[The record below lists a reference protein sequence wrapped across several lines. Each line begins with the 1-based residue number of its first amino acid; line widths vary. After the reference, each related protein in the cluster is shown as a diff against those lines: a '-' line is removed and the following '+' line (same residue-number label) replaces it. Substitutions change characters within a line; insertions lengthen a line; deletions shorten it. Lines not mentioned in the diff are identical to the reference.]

1 LRTHER
7 QASEVRAVKDFF
19 AAMRGN
25 SFIVRIAVL
34 AALGGFLFGYDTGV
48 ISGALPFIAKGLHA
62 NTFDQSWVVGSLL
75 LGAVIG
81 AILSA
86 YLADALSRKWTKF
99 ISGCVYTG
107 AALWSAFSGNVEML
121 CIARFVLGL
130 SVGTASFVAPM
141 YISEHS
147 PRHIRGGMTTFNQ
160 FMITLGILIAYI
172 ADFALKGFSHNWRW
186 MLAFGAVPGI
196 ALAVAM
202 VIVPHTPRWLI
213 ERERYDEAERVLR
226 HSRSPQE
233 AEEEVG
239 DIREV
244 AEAQHA
250 VGARALLSAAIRPL
264 LLVGVALAIFQQITG
279 INTVIYFGTT
289 ILHYAGFSTNVSV
302 GRTVYLGIINWV
314 FAGVALLLL
323 DRVGRRP
330 LLLTGTCGMVIG
342 LGVLGWYFHT
352 ATAFQAH
359 HAWIALASI
368 MFYLAAF
375 EISLGPVFWLMIS
388 EIYPLRIRPKAMA
401 VATVCN
407 WGFNFLVSYYF
418 LTLTQMIG
426 KAWTFWLYTGL
437 GVCAVIFFALK
448 VPETK
453 NRSLEEI
460 EHDIRGKGGGATQA
474 PEPAV

>member
-1 LRTHER
+1 
-7 QASEVRAVKDFF
+7 
-19 AAMRGN
+19 
-25 SFIVRIAVL
+25 
-34 AALGGFLFGYDTGV
+34 
-48 ISGALPFIAKGLHA
+48 
-62 NTFDQSWVVGSLL
+62 
-75 LGAVIG
+75 
-81 AILSA
+81 
-86 YLADALSRKWTKF
+86 
-99 ISGCVYTG
+99 
-107 AALWSAFSGNVEML
+107 ML

-130 SVGTASFVAPM
+130 SVGTASFVSPM

-147 PRHIRGGMTTFNQ
+147 PREIRGGMTTFNQ
-160 FMITLGILIAYI
+160 FMITLGIVIAYV

-186 MLAFGAVPGI
+186 MLAFGAVPGA

-202 VIVPHTPRWLI
+202 LIVPHTPRWLVQ
-213 ERERYDEAERVLR
+213 RGRYDEAKGVLA
-226 HSRSPQE
+226 HSRSD
-233 AEEEVG
+233 AEVEKEVE
-239 DIREV
+239 DIRGV
-244 AEAQHA
+244 AEAQQA
-250 VGARALLSAAIRPL
+250 VGLRELISSAIRPL
-264 LLVGVALAIFQQITG
+264 LLVGIALAVFQQITG

-289 ILHYAGFSTNVSV
+289 ILHYAGFSTDVSV

-330 LLLTGTCGMVIG
+330 MLLTGTSGMVIG

-352 ATAFQAH
+352 ATSFQSH

-375 EISLGPVFWLMIS
+375 EIRLGPVFWLMIS

-401 VATVCN
+401 IATVFN

-426 KAWTFWLYTGL
+426 RDWTFWLYTGL
-437 GVCAVIFFALK
+437 GICAVIFFALK

-460 EHDIRGKGGGATQA
+460 EREIRGERGPGGAQRA
-474 PEPAV
+474 AI

>member
-1 LRTHER
+1 
-7 QASEVRAVKDFF
+7 
-19 AAMRGN
+19 MCG
-25 SFIVRIAVL
+25 AVL
-34 AALGGFLFGYDTGV
+34 
-48 ISGALPFIAKGLHA
+48 SG
-62 NTFDQSWVVGSLL
+62 W
-75 LGAVIG
+75 
-81 AILSA
+81 
-86 YLADALSRKWTKF
+86 LADALSRKWTKCL
-99 ISGCVYTG
+99 SGCVYTG
-107 AALWSAFSGNVEML
+107 AAIWSALAGDVEML

-147 PRHIRGGMTTFNQ
+147 PREIRGGMTTFNQ

-186 MLAFGAVPGI
+186 MLGFGAVPGA

-202 VIVPHTPRWLI
+202 VLVPHTPRWLI
-213 ERERYDEAERVLR
+213 QRERYDEAKDVLAR
-226 HSRSPQE
+226 SRSSEQV
-233 AEEEVG
+233 EEEVK

-250 VGARALLSAAIRPL
+250 AGLRQLLSARIRPL
-264 LLVGVALAIFQQITG
+264 LLVGIALAVFQQITG
-279 INTVIYFGTT
+279 VNTVIYFGTT

-302 GRTVYLGIINWV
+302 GRTVYLGVINWV

-330 LLLTGTCGMVIG
+330 MLLTGTSGMVIG

-352 ATAFQAH
+352 GTSFQSH

-401 VATVCN
+401 VATVFN

-418 LTLTQMIG
+418 LTLTKLIG
-426 KAWTFWLYTGL
+426 RDWTFWLYTGL
-437 GVCAVIFFALK
+437 GICAVAFFATK
-448 VPETK
+448 VPETR
-453 NRSLEEI
+453 NRSLVQI
-460 EHDIRGKGGGATQA
+460 EREIRGEKVGQRHTRPAAT
-474 PEPAV
+474 